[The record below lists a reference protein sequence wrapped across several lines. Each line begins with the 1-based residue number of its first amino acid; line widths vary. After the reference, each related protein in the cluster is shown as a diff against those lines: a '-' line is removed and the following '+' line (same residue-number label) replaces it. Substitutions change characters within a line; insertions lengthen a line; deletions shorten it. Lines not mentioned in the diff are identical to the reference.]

1 MSSIFSSGKG
11 FNRATS
17 KGDRDFLTMTIVY
30 KVKGVKGYQKQK
42 KEIQL
47 KVYPEKE
54 EGFEA
59 KSRILTPEDMEKNDS
74 SGMPYHFTQMITS
87 VMKLTVDYNISFYY
101 YNPKTLKHTDPVP
114 LKGTYP
120 VRNGKTE
127 KKNCGKQKSKKQKVP
142 DNSHPLP
149 PLSYSPSAEEKQ
161 YSGAE
166 EKHDVSVLLKRN
178 HTYVLV
184 IEMNNNNDKIEK
196 IRDVKIDDRSLPT
209 LVESGTKGNKIT
221 YTVGWDLK
229 TFYEGGE
236 FNWATDEPQFEN
248 KKLLIKL
255 NLPATDTAA
264 KKTKTVDL
272 TDLPKETTS
281 KQFVEQMCT
290 KFSIEFPE
298 KYLLYRA
305 ETDISDAKPIEMDKT
320 MASAKLKM
328 MEVLELVVDP
338 EWTPPE
344 TEENEA
350 SSAVGA
356 GGSSSSATSSS
367 DEQSSSSSNANSSSE
382 VVSEN
387 SALAETTNLRHR
399 FEFVTFQGAVTC
411 VLCSKMIV
419 GIKQGAQCVNCDFQC
434 HKACKAGAPKNCVKT
449 EERIRDEAAFQ
460 ITDAWKSFRRRNL
473 WRELV
478 YMVIVQDQLGRPYED
493 EEQVY
498 RKSIDLDEEGRPTK
512 ERDFVIEE

>member
-114 LKGTYP
+114 LK
-120 VRNGKTE
+120 
-127 KKNCGKQKSKKQKVP
+127 
-142 DNSHPLP
+142 
-149 PLSYSPSAEEKQ
+149 AEEKQ

-305 ETDISDAKPIEMDKT
+305 ETDISDAKPIDMDKT
-320 MASAKLKM
+320 MGM
-328 MEVLELVVDP
+328 CVD
-338 EWTPPE
+338 
-344 TEENEA
+344 
-350 SSAVGA
+350 
-356 GGSSSSATSSS
+356 
-367 DEQSSSSSNANSSSE
+367 
-382 VVSEN
+382 
-387 SALAETTNLRHR
+387 
-399 FEFVTFQGAVTC
+399 
-411 VLCSKMIV
+411 
-419 GIKQGAQCVNCDFQC
+419 
-434 HKACKAGAPKNCVKT
+434 
-449 EERIRDEAAFQ
+449 
-460 ITDAWKSFRRRNL
+460 
-473 WRELV
+473 
-478 YMVIVQDQLGRPYED
+478 
-493 EEQVY
+493 
-498 RKSIDLDEEGRPTK
+498 
-512 ERDFVIEE
+512 